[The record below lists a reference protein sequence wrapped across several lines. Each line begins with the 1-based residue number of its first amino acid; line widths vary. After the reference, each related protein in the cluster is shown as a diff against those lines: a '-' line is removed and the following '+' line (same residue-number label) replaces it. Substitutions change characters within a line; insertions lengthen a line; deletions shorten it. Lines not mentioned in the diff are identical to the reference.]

1 MNSVFKLVVVS
12 HRPLENDISTWT
24 YELVA
29 ADSEGLNVTDRL
41 DIHVQQHK
49 LSRSVNHEFSIYL
62 RIDKRTEFPTDV
74 DWELKVL
81 LVRYVVANV
90 CSCV

>member
-1 MNSVFKLVVVS
+1 M
-12 HRPLENDISTWT
+12 
-24 YELVA
+24 VA

-49 LSRSVNHEFSIYL
+49 LSRTVNHEFSIYL

-74 DWELKVL
+74 DWELKVFVSYNIAYIVVCIQFL
-81 LVRYVVANV
+81 LVCR
-90 CSCV
+90 